1 MSSEISR
8 LEIVQR
14 DNSVKESTI
23 LQLKKQMANLDFEKN
38 ALADDTSRRLSIF
51 QNQITLKNDEIDHL
65 QNENRQ
71 LKSVRYN
78 NTTNQTNKIAELQTL
93 LTRHDQNIS
102 SMELQLEKMNKEKLK
117 LSSVITT
124 LQKEISAK
132 DLLLKRSK
140 TETEKY
146 RLECRNK
153 DMDISSLTAK
163 VPKNSIH
170 VQDLWLNIKLLYLSI
185 FNSIFFIL
193 LFNSLAARIF
203 TVFGHYFIGLLEE
216 KVLQRSMGC
225 GASRYIRS

>member
-8 LEIVQR
+8 LETVQQ
-14 DNSVKESTI
+14 DCAFQESAI
-23 LQLKKQMANLDFEKN
+23 FQLKKQVTNLEFEKK

-71 LKSVRYN
+71 LKAVRYDSSM
-78 NTTNQTNKIAELQTL
+78 NQTNKIAELQTL

-102 SMELQLEKMNKEKLK
+102 VMELELEKMNKEKIK

-124 LQKEISAK
+124 LQREISAK
-132 DLLLKRSK
+132 DLLLKKSK

-163 VPKNSIH
+163 V
-170 VQDLWLNIKLLYLSI
+170 W
-185 FNSIFFIL
+185 
-193 LFNSLAARIF
+193 
-203 TVFGHYFIGLLEE
+203 
-216 KVLQRSMGC
+216 
-225 GASRYIRS
+225 

>member
-1 MSSEISR
+1 M
-8 LEIVQR
+8 
-14 DNSVKESTI
+14 
-23 LQLKKQMANLDFEKN
+23 
-38 ALADDTSRRLSIF
+38 
-51 QNQITLKNDEIDHL
+51 
-65 QNENRQ
+65 
-71 LKSVRYN
+71 KSVRYD

-102 SMELQLEKMNKEKLK
+102 SMELQLEKMNKEKHK

-163 VPKNSIH
+163 VPKNSIF
-170 VQDLWLNIKLLYLSI
+170 VQDLGLIALSI
-185 FNSIFFIL
+185 YVNI
-193 LFNSLAARIF
+193 
-203 TVFGHYFIGLLEE
+203 
-216 KVLQRSMGC
+216 
-225 GASRYIRS
+225 